1 MPPIIIPGVIEFTEP
16 ELWSIAAALAMMVMD
31 IVTGFAGAVVTHSV
45 SSKKM
50 REGIGHK
57 VMLILTIMLAVLV
70 QIFSTHIGDLGIIVP
85 LILPVCIYIIV
96 MEITSVV
103 ENITTAYPELKDTPL
118 VKLFDRKDIE

>member
-1 MPPIIIPGVIEFTEP
+1 MPPVIIPGVIEFTEP
-16 ELWSIAAALAMMVMD
+16 ELWSIAAALVMMVMD

-70 QIFSTHIGDLGIIVP
+70 QIFSTHIGDLGIVVP
-85 LILPVCIYIIV
+85 LILPACIYIIV
-96 MEITSVV
+96 MEITSVI
-103 ENITTAYPELKDTPL
+103 ENITSAYPELKDTPL
-118 VKLFDRKDIE
+118 VKLFNQKDAE

>member
-16 ELWSIAAALAMMVMD
+16 ELWSIAAALVMMVMD

-70 QIFSTHIGDLGIIVP
+70 QIFSAHIGDLGIIVP
-85 LILPVCIYIIV
+85 LILPACVYIVV
-96 MEITSVV
+96 MEITSVI

>member
-1 MPPIIIPGVIEFTEP
+1 MPPIVIPGVIEFTEP

-31 IVTGFAGAVVTHSV
+31 IVTGFTGAIVTKSV

-70 QIFSTHIGDLGIIVP
+70 QIFSIHIGDLGIIVP
-85 LILPVCIYIIV
+85 LIVPVCVYIIV
-96 MEITSVV
+96 MEITSVI
-103 ENITTAYPELKDTPL
+103 ENITSAYPELKDTPL

>member
-1 MPPIIIPGVIEFTEP
+1 MPPVIIPGVIEFTEP

-31 IVTGFAGAVVTHSV
+31 IVTGFAGAIVTHSV

-70 QIFSTHIGDLGIIVP
+70 QIFSTHIGDLGIVVP

-96 MEITSVV
+96 MEITSVI

-118 VKLFDRKDIE
+118 VKLFNQKDAE

>member
-85 LILPVCIYIIV
+85 LILPVCVYIIV
-96 MEITSVV
+96 MEITSVI

>member
-1 MPPIIIPGVIEFTEP
+1 MPPVIIPGVIEFTEP

-31 IVTGFAGAVVTHSV
+31 IVTGFAGAIVTHSV

-70 QIFSTHIGDLGIIVP
+70 QIFSTHIGDLGIVVP
-85 LILPVCIYIIV
+85 LILPACIYIIV
-96 MEITSVV
+96 MEITSVI

-118 VKLFDRKDIE
+118 VKLFNQKDAE

>member
-16 ELWSIAAALAMMVMD
+16 ELWSIAAAFVMMVMD
-31 IVTGFAGAVVTHSV
+31 IITGFAGAVVTHSV

-85 LILPVCIYIIV
+85 LILPVCVYIIV

-118 VKLFDRKDIE
+118 VKLFDRKDTE

>member
-1 MPPIIIPGVIEFTEP
+1 MPPVIIPGVIEFTEP
-16 ELWSIAAALAMMVMD
+16 ELWSIAAALVMMVMD
-31 IVTGFAGAVVTHSV
+31 IITGFAGAVVTHSV

-70 QIFSTHIGDLGIIVP
+70 QIFSARIGDLGIIVP
-85 LILPVCIYIIV
+85 LILPACVYIVV

-118 VKLFDRKDIE
+118 VKLFDRKDTE